1 MRRLPPR
8 FVFAIAALAAAH
20 ATFAAEVFEIDSARS
35 HADFEVKVMWLVGIR
50 GDFGAIKGNLT
61 IDRFHGTATVEA
73 DIDANDLHMRT
84 HAYETWAKS
93 TEFFDTQHFP
103 KIHFLSDSFPIVR
116 LNRGGDIDGTLT
128 LRGTVRPVHFDLDTA
143 DCVNPL
149 DGSCAVEAYGLIRR
163 SDFGM
168 QSRRG
173 ALSDKVQLRLSA
185 YVSTPATD
193 SLP

>member
-1 MRRLPPR
+1 MHRQWPR
-8 FVFAIAALAAAH
+8 FVVALAVLAAAR
-20 ATFAAEVFEIDSARS
+20 ATAAAEVFEIDSARS
-35 HADFEVKVMWLVGIR
+35 HAEFEVKVMWLVGIR
-50 GDFGAIKGNLT
+50 GDFGAIRGNLT

-84 HAYETWAKS
+84 RSYESWAKS
-93 TEFFDTQHFP
+93 SEFFDTQHFP

-128 LRGTVRPVHFDLDTA
+128 LRGIVRPVHFDLDVA
-143 DCVNPL
+143 DCNDPL
-149 DGSCAVEAYGLIRR
+149 DGSCAVAAYGAIHRT
-163 SDFGM
+163 DFGM

-185 YVSTPATD
+185 FVSTPATD

>member
-1 MRRLPPR
+1 MHRLLPR
-8 FVFAIAALAAAH
+8 FVFAIAAFMAVHAAS
-20 ATFAAEVFEIDSARS
+20 AAEVFEIDSARS
-35 HADFEVKVMWLVGIR
+35 HAEFEVKVMWLVGIR

-61 IDRFHGTATVEA
+61 IDRFRGTATVEA

-84 HAYETWAKS
+84 RSYEAWAKS
-93 TEFFDTQHFP
+93 NEFFDTQHFP
-103 KIHFLSDSFPIVR
+103 KIHFLSDSFPLVR

-128 LRGTVRPVHFDLDTA
+128 LRGTVRPVHFDLDA
-143 DCVNPL
+143 EDCRNPL
-149 DGSCAVEAYGLIRR
+149 DGSCAVEAYGTIRR

-185 YVSTPATD
+185 FVSAPTSD
-193 SLP
+193 SQP

>member
-1 MRRLPPR
+1 MHRRAPR

-35 HADFEVKVMWLVGIR
+35 HAEFEVKVMWLVGIH
-50 GDFGAIKGNLT
+50 GDFGAIRGNLT
-61 IDRFHGTATVEA
+61 IDRFRGTATVEA

-84 HAYETWAKS
+84 HSYETWAKS
-93 TEFFDTQHFP
+93 SEFFDTQHFP
-103 KIHFLSDSFPIVR
+103 TIHFLSDSFPLVR

-128 LRGTVRPVHFDLDTA
+128 LRGTVRSVHFDLDTS
-143 DCVNPL
+143 DCRNPL
-149 DGSCAVEAYGLIRR
+149 DGSCAVEAYGAIHR

-173 ALSDKVQLRLSA
+173 ALSDKVQLRLYA
-185 YVSTPATD
+185 FVSKAAAD